1 MKISIAALLILFS
14 LAPLLRAAEAAAP
27 GKIVLIAGKKSHGP
41 EGNGQHDYNWSARLI
56 KMALDHSNIK
66 DQIKVEY
73 HLNGWPADEKSLDGA
88 ATIMIISDGRD
99 GDKFSEALHL
109 ESPERVAFVQ
119 KLMDKGCG
127 LVLFHFSTFAP
138 DQYAKQCFDWTGG
151 YFDWEEN
158 GQRKWYSAITTL
170 DNADVKLVSP
180 EHPISRGVKPFK
192 MKEEFYYNIRFG
204 EGDKHVTPLLAVPAL
219 KGRAENGNTVAW
231 CRQRANQ
238 GRGFSTTCGHYFD
251 NWKNDDFRRLV
262 LNGLA
267 WTAHVEV
274 PKEGVA
280 THFYSREE
288 IEREEAA
295 QRKGK

>member
-1 MKISIAALLILFS
+1 MKPLIAFAVLILFIA
-14 LAPLLRAAEAAAP
+14 APLLRAAEAPAP
-27 GKIVLIAGKKSHGP
+27 RKIVLIAGKKSHGP

-73 HLNGWPADEKSLDGA
+73 HLNGWPADEKSLEDA

-99 GDKFSEALHL
+99 GDNFSEALHL
-109 ESPERVAFVQ
+109 ESPRRVAFVQ
-119 KLMDKGCG
+119 KLMDKGSG

-138 DQYAKQCFDWTGG
+138 DEYAKQCFEWTGG

-158 GQRKWYSAITTL
+158 SQRKWYSAITTL
-170 DNADVKLVSP
+170 DNAEVKLISP
-180 EHPISRGVKPFK
+180 DHPISRGVKPFQ

-204 EGDKHVTPLLAVPAL
+204 EGDKNVTPLLAVPAL

-231 CRQRANQ
+231 CRERENR
-238 GRGFSTTCGHYFD
+238 GRGFATTCGHYFD
-251 NWKNDDFRRLV
+251 NWKNEDFRRLV

-267 WTAHVEV
+267 WTAHVEI
-274 PKEGVA
+274 PKEGVE
-280 THFYSREE
+280 TRFYSREE
-288 IEREEAA
+288 IEKSAPEP
-295 QRKGK
+295 K